1 MKKIKTVGAVV
12 AGNPIGTIFEVTDK
26 NAEYLVREGYAVI
39 VEEKKAEESKP
50 KAKAESAPTDAK
62 VSEEKPK
69 QPAKKSAP
77 KTKDK

>member
-1 MKKIKTVGAVV
+1 MKKIKTMGAEV

-26 NAEYLVREGYAVI
+26 NADYLVRNGYAI
-39 VEEKKAEESKP
+39 IIEDEKAEESKP

-62 VSEEKPK
+62 TTVEKPK
-69 QPAKKSAP
+69 QPARKSAP